1 MAIQPKRLV
10 HKIMKGAF
18 KMKEIYTKPQA
29 DVEIFEEL
37 DVLTVSGISGGDDDK
52 RDPIELPDL

>member
-1 MAIQPKRLV
+1 
-10 HKIMKGAF
+10 
-18 KMKEIYTKPQA
+18 MKEIYTKPQA
-29 DVEIFEEL
+29 DVEIFEEI